1 VAGGACDCCVGEG
14 RLLFFLYGLVVAVE
28 AGEDD
33 DWHEEVE
40 KVVYVD
46 CSICVAWFL
55 LRGDLMGCLIV
66 NGDFVLVGVLMVLDK
81 VLGLHNSSFIVIV
94 Q

>member
-1 VAGGACDCCVGEG
+1 MRVVAGGACDSCVGEG

-46 CSICVAWFL
+46 CSIRVA
-55 LRGDLMGCLIV
+55 
-66 NGDFVLVGVLMVLDK
+66 
-81 VLGLHNSSFIVIV
+81 
-94 Q
+94 